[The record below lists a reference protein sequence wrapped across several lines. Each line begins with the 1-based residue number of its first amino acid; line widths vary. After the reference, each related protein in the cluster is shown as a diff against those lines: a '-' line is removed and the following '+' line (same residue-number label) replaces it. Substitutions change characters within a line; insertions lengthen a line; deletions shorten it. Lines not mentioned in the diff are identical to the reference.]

1 VAFAWVAIGLLGP
14 VVLFLTWGGD
24 CFSEVCPSATTADR
38 IVYQFDAVA
47 WIAVGIIGLLVGAR
61 PHRVPFATLALFGL
75 AFAVQGIAGFLGA
88 RGFYAFGLIT
98 PAALLLTA
106 GGVLGVR
113 ASAALSL
120 LADRSASAA
129 FGLGCV
135 TYVVAYLA
143 FTGLLFAVGGEPIGL
158 LLTVLVVAVV
168 PLWIAVSRRRRA
180 KEEG

>member
-1 VAFAWVAIGLLGP
+1 M
-14 VVLFLTWGGD
+14 
-24 CFSEVCPSATTADR
+24 
-38 IVYQFDAVA
+38 
-47 WIAVGIIGLLVGAR
+47 
-61 PHRVPFATLALFGL
+61 PFATLALFGV

-168 PLWIAVSRRRRA
+168 PLWIAVSRRRHT